1 MYFVIEPRGSAI
13 GFTVCIG
20 RWSVPLVACSLI
32 LASSTALAEEP
43 SPGTQQTP
51 MVVPT
56 PSAPVEPAAVVK
68 SSPVGPTGMIRL
80 ADDTWLR
87 FGFQL
92 QFWFKAAQ
100 DRVKQPDGSDGGYAM
115 DFYCRRCRFIATGS
129 VVRNVSFMLLF
140 ESGDLGK
147 ADPNS
152 LTGAKAFGRL
162 NPPVLLDAW
171 GSLRLHNAFTIS
183 AGNILLPLT
192 RNGMQPTTTYLSID
206 NANVDTTPALQGN
219 TVALRDLGAQI
230 SGFLFGDH
238 LEYRVGLFQGT
249 RAPAMMTA
257 DIPPITTQN
266 ASHNMFRTVAML
278 QLNLWDPEKGYFN
291 GGHYFGRKKVLGVS
305 GSFDYQK
312 LGTDDFP
319 AGISKDPYFGISSA
333 AFINYP
339 LTGAADPLNGGDE
352 LVALAQFG
360 YYDGGGK
367 IPVDIT
373 MPGTYPAVIRQIN
386 LLGEAAY
393 YNKNLKLSLFGKFEM
408 RRIYAAYPDE
418 ALPKANNNAMWIAGG
433 LKYYVAEQMMNFG
446 LQYERVLFP
455 DAFYPGAPSTTQSA
469 THNVTVQMQL
479 FLY

>member
-1 MYFVIEPRGSAI
+1 MQ
-13 GFTVCIG
+13 
-20 RWSVPLVACSLI
+20 VP
-32 LASSTALAEEP
+32 
-43 SPGTQQTP
+43 
-51 MVVPT
+51 
-56 PSAPVEPAAVVK
+56 APVVK
-68 SSPVGPTGMIRL
+68 SATVGPTGEIKL
-80 ADDTWLR
+80 ADYTWLR

-92 QFWFKAAQ
+92 QAWFKAAQ
-100 DRVKQPDGSDGGYAM
+100 DRFKQPDGSEGGYAM
-115 DFYCRRCRFIATGS
+115 DFFCRRCRFFVTGS
-129 VVRNVSFMLLF
+129 VVKDVSFMILF

-152 LTGAKAFGRL
+152 LTGAKAFGPL
-162 NPPVLLDAW
+162 GPPVLLDAY
-171 GSLRLHNAFTIS
+171 GSFRLHNAFTIS

-206 NANVDTTPALQGN
+206 NANVATTPALQGN

-238 LEYRVGLFQGT
+238 LEYRVGVFQGT
-249 RAPAMMTA
+249 RAPAIMTM
-257 DIPPITTQN
+257 DIPPMT
-266 ASHNMFRTVAML
+266 ARAAGHNMFRTVAML
-278 QLNLWDPEKGYFN
+278 QANLWDPEKGYFN
-291 GGHYFGRKKVLGVS
+291 GGHYFGRKKVLGVF
-305 GSFDYQK
+305 GSFDYEK

-339 LTGAADPLNGGDE
+339 LSGAADPLNGGDE

-367 IPVDIT
+367 IPVDVT

-386 LLGEAAY
+386 VLGEAAY
-393 YNKNLKLSLFGKFEM
+393 YNKNLRLSFFGKFEM
-408 RRIYAAYPDE
+408 RKIEAAFPDE
-418 ALPKANNNAMWIAGG
+418 NLPKAANNAMWIAGG

-446 LQYERVLFP
+446 MQYERVLFP
-455 DAFYPGAPSTTQSA
+455 DAFYPGAPSTTQSSA
-469 THNVTVQMQL
+469 NNVTVQMQV

>member
-1 MYFVIEPRGSAI
+1 MR
-13 GFTVCIG
+13 
-20 RWSVPLVACSLI
+20 RSVALVACSLF
-32 LASSTALAEEP
+32 LASSTTLAQAPPPDTE
-43 SPGTQQTP
+43 QTP

-56 PSAPVEPAAVVK
+56 PPTTVEPPPVVK
-68 SSPVGPTGMIRL
+68 NATVGSAGEIKL
-80 ADDTWLR
+80 GDYTWLR

-92 QFWFKAAQ
+92 QAWFKAAQ
-100 DRVKQPDGSDGGYAM
+100 DRFRQPDGSEGGYAM
-115 DFYCRRCRFIATGS
+115 DFFCRRCRFFVTGS
-129 VVRNVSFMLLF
+129 VVKNVSFMILF

-152 LTGAKAFGRL
+152 LTGAKAFGPL
-162 NPPVLLDAW
+162 GPPALLDAW
-171 GSLRLHNAFTIS
+171 GAFRLHNAFTIS

-192 RNGMQPTTTYLSID
+192 RNGMQPSTTYLSID
-206 NANVDTTPALQGN
+206 SANVATMLVLQGN
-219 TVALRDLGAQI
+219 SVALRDLGAQA

-238 LEYRVGLFQGT
+238 LEYRVGIFQGT
-249 RAPAMMTA
+249 RSPAVMTM
-257 DIPPITTQN
+257 DIPPMTARA

-278 QLNLWDPEKGYFN
+278 QVNLWDPEKGYFN
-291 GGHYFGRKKVLGVS
+291 GGHYFGRKKVLGVF

-312 LGTDDFP
+312 LGTGDFP
-319 AGISKDPYFGISSA
+319 AGVSKDPYFGVSSA

-339 LTGAADPLNGGDE
+339 LSGAADPQKGGDE

-367 IPVDIT
+367 IPVDVT

-386 LLGEAAY
+386 VLGEAAY
-393 YNKNLKLSLFGKFEM
+393 YNKHLRLSLFGKFEM
-408 RRIYAAYPDE
+408 RQIDAAFPDE
-418 ALPKANNNAMWIAGG
+418 NLPKANNNAMWIAGG

-455 DAFYPGAPSTTQSA
+455 DAFYPGAPATTQSSSN
-469 THNVTVQMQL
+469 NVTVQMQV